1 MKKVQY
7 PKEGLE
13 ISYLYNA
20 AQNMR
25 RKNRKHGTERD
36 PQIDRINASRLKVL
50 ISEIGW
56 PTKSKVGKEG
66 SRAAALIALHADDDP
81 AFQYTCFLLM
91 KSEKPPDVELSDIAY
106 LEDRVIVNMTGYQKY
121 GTQYTQECIGYVPW
135 PILNMDMLNL
145 DMDKLNNLRK
155 QMGLG
160 TMEEGIREMYK
171 KYPLKRGKL
180 WITLSKQT

>member
-1 MKKVQY
+1 
-7 PKEGLE
+7 
-13 ISYLYNA
+13 
-20 AQNMR
+20 
-25 RKNRKHGTERD
+25 
-36 PQIDRINASRLKVL
+36 
-50 ISEIGW
+50 
-56 PTKSKVGKEG
+56 
-66 SRAAALIALHADDDP
+66 
-81 AFQYTCFLLM
+81 
-91 KSEKPPDVELSDIAY
+91 
-106 LEDRVIVNMTGYQKY
+106 MTGYQKY

>member
-1 MKKVQY
+1 MKKIEC
-7 PKEGLE
+7 PREAEE
-13 ISYLYNA
+13 ILYLSNVYR
-20 AQNMR
+20 NMR
-25 RKNRKHGTERD
+25 RENLKHGTKWD

-56 PTKSKVGKEG
+56 PTRSKVGKNA
-66 SRAAALIALHADDDP
+66 SRAVALIALRADHDP
-81 AFQYTCFLLM
+81 AFQYVCFLLM
-91 KSEKPPDVELSDIAY
+91 RSEKPPDVDLRDVAY

-121 GTQYTQECIGYVPW
+121 GTQYTQECIGYVPR
-135 PILNMDMLNL
+135 PIL
-145 DMDKLNNLRK
+145 DMDKLNSLRK

-160 TMEEGIREMYK
+160 TMEEGIKEMYN